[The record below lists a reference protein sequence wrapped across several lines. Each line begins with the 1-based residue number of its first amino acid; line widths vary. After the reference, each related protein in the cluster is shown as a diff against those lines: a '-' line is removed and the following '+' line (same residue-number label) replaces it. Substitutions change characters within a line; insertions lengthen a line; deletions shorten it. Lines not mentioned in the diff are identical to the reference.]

1 MQIDNLL
8 TILDKPKDTQSAFE
22 RAIELQDLTSA
33 HIDALAFSWHA
44 VCEDHGVFSTEQRRL
59 MKKEILRA
67 RTNSAQK
74 LLTDAK
80 ANARNLNLKTVW
92 NSDIAGWVSDA
103 AMKTPNAL
111 VVKSMHR
118 SKTVLHTPL
127 DWELLRTCPAPVLL
141 TGRRRRKR
149 SNVVL
154 AAIDLR
160 HTDAK
165 HMRLN
170 KRVMDAASHFARM
183 YESKLHCVSAIEM
196 SRVLQDLEIFDER
209 KIVEKAKKKT
219 AKALGE
225 LLKSYPVAK
234 AHVHYPIAKVGRAVA
249 QVSQA
254 LDADLLVVGS
264 TAHRYRQAVGLGNSA
279 EQILQKANCDVLS
292 VHPS

>member
-1 MQIDNLL
+1 MRVDTLL
-8 TILDKPKDTQSAFE
+8 TILDKPKDAQSAFE

-44 VCEDHGVFSTEQRRL
+44 VCENRDVFSVEQRRL

-67 RTNSAQK
+67 RTKSARDF
-74 LLTDAK
+74 LTDAE
-80 ANARNLNLKTVW
+80 ANNRNLNLKPVW
-92 NSDIAGWVSDA
+92 TSDIAGWVTDA
-103 AMKTPNAL
+103 AAKDSNAL

-118 SKTVLHTPL
+118 SKSMLHTPL

-141 TGRRRRKR
+141 TGKRRRKR
-149 SNVVL
+149 SNIVL
-154 AAIDLR
+154 AALDLR

-165 HMRLN
+165 HVRLN
-170 KRVMDAASHFARM
+170 KRVLDAASYFADL
-183 YESKLHCVSAIEM
+183 YGAKVHCVAAIEI

-209 KIVEKAKKKT
+209 KMMKKAKQKT
-219 AKALGE
+219 AEALNE
-225 LLKSYPVAK
+225 LIKDYSIAK
-234 AHVHYPIAKVGRAVA
+234 AHVHYPVAKVGRGVA

-279 EQILQKANCDVLS
+279 EQILRTATCDVLS
-292 VHPS
+292 VHPA